1 MVGHS
6 LGFVESLRTSHL
18 RVDVSLSRVL
28 RERKEGNK
36 RQEGRPEDVYSPP
49 GQALQKGE
57 GAQSTE
63 DKTKEAGEDKAAE
76 QGPSLS
82 KAELHK
88 DAKGKAGPGKRSIFP
103 PRVKIK
109 YTLPWSGHVVL
120 GNHMLSGSSAGTAGL
135 PQRGPFQHFMNKK
148 VEKRLASWKERCSL
162 YGDVDMHKYDQSGQ
176 VFTPFQVLTTTDMQ
190 RLVLPQD
197 LPTSHHIQ
205 RMDASCLTD
214 ANLQD
219 LPLSSTELE
228 KPVSH
233 IKTPLFP
240 ATVKATKSNDM
251 K

>member
-1 MVGHS
+1 MSHFTNWKDIQVRRS
-6 LGFVESLRTSHL
+6 LMPY
-18 RVDVSLSRVL
+18 DNI
-28 RERKEGNK
+28 RKEGNK

-88 DAKGKAGPGKRSIFP
+88 DAKGKWMLPLSLGPVYP
-103 PRVKIK
+103 PLI
-109 YTLPWSGHVVL
+109 
-120 GNHMLSGSSAGTAGL
+120 SSTKSFLTRDVSTAGL

-176 VFTPFQVLTTTDMQ
+176 VFTPFQVLTTTVSLGENLRADSCSCGVQ
-190 RLVLPQD
+190 R
-197 LPTSHHIQ
+197 HNHFKE
-205 RMDASCLTD
+205 RKRCGEKGGF
-214 ANLQD
+214 
-219 LPLSSTELE
+219 LPLSLKGASLLG
-228 KPVSH
+228 H
-233 IKTPLFP
+233 Q
-240 ATVKATKSNDM
+240 
-251 K
+251 